1 MTIVARK
8 LSYNPFS
15 FDSKR
20 IVLSVRVTIN
30 AFIDVFQKGCGFF
43 EKASNSESFLS
54 TWMRSLNN

>member
-8 LSYNPFS
+8 LNCNPFS

-30 AFIDVFQKGCGFF
+30 AFIDVFQKV
-43 EKASNSESFLS
+43 AV
-54 TWMRSLNN
+54 SLKRQAIQRVSYLHG